1 MPTTPGFDKLP
12 QPSQTQT
19 LPPGATWAPS
29 VNPDGPKSLREYLSQ
44 NFDDVDPNLDI
55 AVPKSAGPWMVC
67 VDWYSGP
74 DAPAKARAMVMEL
87 RDNPDYKLNAFVFT
101 KGAEERRAELK
112 KAAEY
117 VKTHAKRVADI
128 MTCEVVGVG
137 EFATLGEIADVIE
150 TRRIKRV
157 PVVHG
162 GKLVG
167 IVSRADLL
175 RLLASGGVTA
185 PDDESDRSIRCRLFA
200 ELSDQKWSRLNE
212 SDIVVSDG
220 VVHFWGVV
228 GSEEERRALRVAAE
242 NTPGVRG
249 VEDHTIL
256 GPLRPGPLFPVI

>member
-1 MPTTPGFDKLP
+1 MRAIDVMTSQVVTATPQMTVQDVAKLMINNRISGIP
-12 QPSQTQT
+12 I
-19 LPPGATWAPS
+19 
-29 VNPDGPKSLREYLSQ
+29 
-44 NFDDVDPNLDI
+44 VDADRQVVGIVTEGDL
-55 AVPKSAGPWMVC
+55 
-67 VDWYSGP
+67 
-74 DAPAKARAMVMEL
+74 L
-87 RDNPDYKLNAFVFT
+87 
-101 KGAEERRAELK
+101 RRAETGTERRHLRWGEWFSPNSRL
-112 KAAEY
+112 AAEY

-137 EFATLGEIADVIE
+137 EFATLGEIADVME

-185 PDDESDRSIRCRLFA
+185 SDDDRAIRSRLFA
-200 ELSDQKWSRLNE
+200 ELRNQKWSRLNE
-212 SDIVVSDG
+212 ADIVVSDG

-228 GSEEERRALRVAAE
+228 GSEEERRALRIAAE

-249 VEDHTIL
+249 VEDHAIS